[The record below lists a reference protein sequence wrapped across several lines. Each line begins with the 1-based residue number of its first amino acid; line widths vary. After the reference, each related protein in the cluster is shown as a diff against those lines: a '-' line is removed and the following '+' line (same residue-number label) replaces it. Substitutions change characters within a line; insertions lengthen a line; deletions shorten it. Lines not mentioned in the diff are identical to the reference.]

1 MTRDSSRM
9 VANDADLLQPIFGAG
24 LCFLSLFGWLCL
36 ATSFGSKPLV
46 ADASLAVLPACFFAI
61 GAAMVLS
68 SCVVTVSVDRLRG
81 EVLIRH
87 RWLLKKT
94 ERVIPLDTIE
104 AVDLEVKCHTDSDD
118 AITSRVVIRR
128 TGYSAIPLRRSFS
141 NENKRSVA
149 NQLRAMFGVGGRNG
163 YAKPGTYDELRLM
176 RKMWSRQEI
185 NDELRHRQEVLTG
198 PNNES
203 RITEN
208 VNWHLESAEA
218 FQAIATHVVAVTK
231 WFSADFQIKD
241 AFVYIAQRSPAG
253 GINQTLCEGRA
264 GQNLM
269 KMSLKTWRFQTDDL
283 PKVDSAELIAVAGLA
298 PHFVAMS
305 SDTAVAS
312 MVLNE
317 RVVEALATWGH
328 HHSLSLGFTE
338 NKPLSVL
345 FSPRGVYVLTLGTL
359 DVKRLEELAAVGA
372 ELVNA
377 NR

>member
-1 MTRDSSRM
+1 
-9 VANDADLLQPIFGAG
+9 
-24 LCFLSLFGWLCL
+24 
-36 ATSFGSKPLV
+36 
-46 ADASLAVLPACFFAI
+46 
-61 GAAMVLS
+61 MVLS
-68 SCVVTVSVDRLRG
+68 SCVVTVSVDKLRG

-104 AVDLEVKCHTDSDD
+104 AVDLEVKGHTNSDD
-118 AITSRVVIRR
+118 TITSRVVIKR

-176 RKMWSRQEI
+176 HQMWSKQEI
-185 NDELRHRQEVLTG
+185 KDEMRHRQEVLTG
-198 PNNES
+198 LNNEI
-203 RITEN
+203 RVTAN
-208 VNWHLESAEA
+208 VKWHLESAEA
-218 FQAIATHVVAVTK
+218 FQAIATHVEAVTK
-231 WFSADFQIKD
+231 WFSADFQIKN

-253 GINQTLCEGRA
+253 GINQTLCEGRP
-264 GQNLM
+264 GQTLM
-269 KMSLKTWRFQTDDL
+269 KMSLKTWRFKTDDL
-283 PKVDSAELIAVAGLA
+283 PQANSAELVAVAGLA

-305 SDTAVAS
+305 SDTSVAS
-312 MVLNE
+312 MVLNK
-317 RVVEALATWGH
+317 RVVEALTTWGH
-328 HHSLSLGFTE
+328 HHSLQLGFTE

-359 DVKRLEELAAVGA
+359 DVMRLEEFAALGA